1 MFWDDLVRRWRKETK
16 ANSPRLLRAA
26 GGHVAVLQA
35 PQRTRQVRPLLVILA
50 ILALL
55 LLLLFGSGRAGV
67 VTNTTEPTQPA
78 SVLTSAWPVRSARS

>member
-26 GGHVAVLQA
+26 GGHVAVLPA
-35 PQRTRQVRPLLVILA
+35 PQRASQVGPVLAVIA

-55 LLLLFGSGRAGV
+55 LVLLFGSGRLAV
-67 VTNTTEPTQPA
+67 VSNTAEPTEPANVLA
-78 SVLTSAWPVRSARS
+78 SA